1 MNDWTALPLELIL
14 LIAATFF
21 VAGLVKGTLGLGLPT
36 IVLGVLAA
44 PLGLKEAIGFM
55 LFPSLCANL
64 WQGLVGGAFIA
75 LLRRFW
81 AFFLAAVFGIWFGV
95 LLLAYSPEHLLLGVL
110 GIVLCLYTGLVLAG
124 RKFPPPSESRERLYS
139 PVAGGFG
146 GVMFG
151 MTGVFII
158 PAILYLQAL
167 GMKRD
172 VLIQAMG
179 VSFIIITTAIGVF
192 MAGQRI
198 LDVQQVMV
206 SSFALLPMFAGI
218 AIGWHYRKRIPEASF
233 ARVIMIALFINGLHL
248 ITRAVLQEIS

>member
-1 MNDWTALPLELIL
+1 MPSGGMIALISG
-14 LIAATFF
+14 TFF

-64 WQGLVGGAFIA
+64 YQGLIGGFFWE
-75 LLRRFW
+75 LLQRFW
-81 AFFLAAVFGIWFGV
+81 VFFLAAIAGIGLGV
-95 LLLAYSPEHLLLGVL
+95 LLLANSPEHLLLGVL
-110 GIVLCLYTGLVLAG
+110 GIVLCVYTGLNLSG
-124 RKFPPPSESRERLYS
+124 RKLSPPSAERERFYS

-158 PAILYLQAL
+158 PGILYLQAL
-167 GMKRD
+167 GLRRD

-179 VSFIIITTAIGVF
+179 VSFIIITVAIAVF
-192 MAGQRI
+192 MTGQGI
-198 LDVQQVMV
+198 LERAQIAL
-206 SSFALLPMFAGI
+206 SALALLPMFAGI
-218 AIGWHYRKRIPEASF
+218 MIGVYYRKRIPEATF
-233 ARVIMIALFINGLHL
+233 ARIIMIALFLNGLHL
-248 ITRAVLQEIS
+248 ITRAVI

>member
-1 MNDWTALPLELIL
+1 MPAADMVALICG
-14 LIAATFF
+14 TFF

-64 WQGLVGGAFIA
+64 YQGLVGGAGFE

-81 AFFLAAVFGIWFGV
+81 VFFLAAILGIGLGV
-95 LLLAYSPEHLLLGVL
+95 LLLANSPEHLLLGAL
-110 GIVLCLYTGLVLAG
+110 GIVLCLYTGLNLSG
-124 RKFPPPSESRERLYS
+124 RKLSPPSKERERFYS
-139 PVAGGFG
+139 PIAGGLG

-158 PAILYLQAL
+158 PGILYLQAL
-167 GMKRD
+167 GLKRD

-179 VSFIIITTAIGVF
+179 ISFIIITVAIAIF
-192 MAGQRI
+192 MTEQGI
-198 LDVQQVMV
+198 LESAQILL
-206 SSFALLPMFAGI
+206 SALALLPMSAGI
-218 AIGWHYRKRIPEASF
+218 AIGVYYRKRLPEAIFS
-233 ARVIMIALFINGLHL
+233 RVIMVALFANGLHL
-248 ITRAVLQEIS
+248 IARAFI

>member
-1 MNDWTALPLELIL
+1 MVA

-55 LFPSLCANL
+55 LLPSLCANL
-64 WQGLVGGAFIA
+64 WQGLVGGALLT

-81 AFFLAAVFGIWFGV
+81 AFFLVAILGIAIGV
-95 LLLAYSPEHLLLGVL
+95 TILAGGRDEMLLGVL
-110 GIVLCLYTGLVLAG
+110 GLVLCIYTGLNLSG
-124 RKFPPPSESRERLYS
+124 RKLPPPPPERERWYS
-139 PVAGGFG
+139 PIAGGLG

-158 PAILYLQAL
+158 PGILYLQAL
-167 GMKRD
+167 GLTRD

-179 VSFIIITTAIGVF
+179 VSFIIITVAIALF
-192 MAGQRI
+192 MSGHRI
-198 LDVQQVMV
+198 LDGGQVLI
-206 SSFALLPMFAGI
+206 SGFAILPMAAGL
-218 AIGWHYRKRIPEASF
+218 AIGRYYRHRIPEAKFS
-233 ARVIMIALFINGLHL
+233 RVIMIALFLNGLHL
-248 ITRAVLQEIS
+248 IARALL

>member
-1 MNDWTALPLELIL
+1 MTDWAIPSADMIA
-14 LIAATFF
+14 LIAVTFF

-64 WQGLVGGAFIA
+64 WQGLIGGALLH

-81 AFFLAAVFGIWFGV
+81 AFFLLAILGIWGGV
-95 LLLAYSPEHLLLGVL
+95 LLLAHSPEHLLLGIL
-110 GIVLCLYTGLVLAG
+110 GVVLCIYTGLNLAG
-124 RKFPPPSESRERLYS
+124 RKFQPPPPERERWYS
-139 PVAGGFG
+139 PVAGGLG

-179 VSFIIITTAIGVF
+179 VSFIIITTAIAVF
-192 MAGQRI
+192 MAEQRI
-198 LDVQQVMV
+198 LHGDQVLI
-206 SSFALLPMFAGI
+206 SFPTLLPMFAGL
-218 AIGWHYRKRIPEASF
+218 AIGRHYRQRIPEAKFS
-233 ARVIMIALFINGLHL
+233 RVIMIALFVNGLHL
-248 ITRAVLQEIS
+248 MARAVVQEVF